1 MLPRCLSE
9 ACLEIKKQERTHM
22 RIADKNVTR
31 IVLECHGFT
40 FKKSFE
46 QAIATFERA
55 EEVRELM
62 ATYQII

>member
-1 MLPRCLSE
+1 M
-9 ACLEIKKQERTHM
+9 K
-22 RIADKNVTR
+22 IADKNVTR